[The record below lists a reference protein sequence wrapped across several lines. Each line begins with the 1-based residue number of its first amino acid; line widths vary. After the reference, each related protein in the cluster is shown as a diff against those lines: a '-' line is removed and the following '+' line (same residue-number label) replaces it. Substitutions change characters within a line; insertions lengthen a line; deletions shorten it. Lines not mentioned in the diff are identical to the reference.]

1 MRYTNLTFYEAVN
14 VALNKLLK
22 DALFVSGYE
31 IQAAGSGGNMGI
43 LDADVLTFWCDG
55 HTGYHIASKIKL
67 KLFSFDKRSVL
78 LEKELKNE
86 RELVFMGGTSV
97 FDSAYQILM
106 NEIFKDS
113 VDFFRS
119 EEFKKALERS
129 S

>member
-1 MRYTNLTFYEAVN
+1 MITEIDHR
-14 VALNKLLK
+14 
-22 DALFVSGYE
+22 DVSHVKNFTE
-31 IQAAGSGGNMGI
+31 T
-43 LDADVLTFWCDG
+43 VV
-55 HTGYHIASKIKL
+55 KL

-119 EEFKKALERS
+119 EEFKKALERLS
-129 S
+129 